1 VQHTFRRGSVF
12 TSSCVGAQPALCHNR
27 RVSTLPLSHLATAV
41 LCVVVLG
48 DFLGGVRASGGMRHS
63 ASQGSK
69 ETVSSIVPS
78 STPTYY
84 RDVLPILQQ
93 HCVAC
98 HRAGGLAPMSF
109 ESYEAARRYAYLIR
123 NVTQDKGMPPPFSVP
138 LVGRVTNDPSLTGA
152 QISTL
157 AAWANLNAPA
167 GDSRDA
173 SEVPR
178 ESASWSIP
186 KPDLIVKMP
195 QPVSIPA
202 TGNLD
207 YVYQIVPTRF
217 TEGRWIQMAEVLPS
231 LRANLLQMMVVIRRP
246 GSRWLRHARAETS
259 FTSAALTGSEDRRWA
274 DDDILVVYA
283 PGSSKQEFPSTMG
296 KFIPAGSDL
305 VFRAQ
310 YTTNGLASSDQSS
323 VGLVF
328 SKQKPSQRVITL
340 ALEDDRFTIPPNA
353 SDYRVEAR
361 GILRRDVLLLSFS
374 PLLHLRGKCF
384 EYDVIHTSS
393 GARHNLNPEVETLLR
408 VNYDLRWQTSYH
420 LSEPRFL
427 KTETELRAVAWYDN
441 SPKNPNN
448 PNPDAFV
455 RWGDQPGDEVLGGF
469 FDVAVPATIGGR
481 KILARH
487 H

>member
-1 VQHTFRRGSVF
+1 M
-12 TSSCVGAQPALCHNR
+12 ALCHNR
-27 RVSTLPLSHLATAV
+27 LVSTLPLNYLATAV
-41 LCVVVLG
+41 LWVVVLVE
-48 DFLGGVRASGGMRHS
+48 VRGSSSMRES

-69 ETVSSIVPS
+69 ETASSVVSSF
-78 STPTYY
+78 TPTYY

-109 ESYEAARRYAYLIR
+109 ESYEAARRYAFLIR
-123 NVTQDKGMPPPFSVP
+123 NVTQDKAMPPPFSVP
-138 LVGRVTNDPSLTGA
+138 LVGRVTNDPSLTGT

-157 AAWANLNAPA
+157 AAWANLKSPA

-173 SEVPR
+173 SAAPR
-178 ESASWSIP
+178 ESAPWSTP

-231 LRANLLQMMVVIRRP
+231 LRANLLQMIVVIRRP
-246 GSRWLRHARAETS
+246 RSRWLRHARAETS
-259 FTSAALTGSEDRRWA
+259 FTSAALTDSEDRRWA

-361 GILRRDVLLLSFS
+361 GILRRDVLLLSFF
-374 PLLHLRGKCF
+374 PFLHLRGKCF
-384 EYDVIHTSS
+384 EYDLIHASS
-393 GARHNLNPEVETLLR
+393 GTRHNLNPEVETLLR

-427 KTETELRAVAWYDN
+427 KTGTELRAVAWYDN
-441 SPKNPNN
+441 SPKNPHN
-448 PNPDAFV
+448 PDPDAFV
-455 RWGDQPGDEVLGGF
+455 NWGEQPRDEVLGGF
-469 FDVAVPATIGGR
+469 FDVAVPSTIGGQ